1 MSRKSA
7 LGASVSPLAQPD
19 VGAAPLNVGQMGGAI
34 GDAASAESLER
45 LKQATQQIK
54 NIENAKLLG
63 RAIETYI
70 EDVSKEAP
78 ADRDRLLSRRAPWHV
93 RASHAFRFLMSVL
106 RRPSNKDEGQA
117 GYSLPCPA

>member
-1 MSRKSA
+1 MSRKNA
-7 LGASVSPLAQPD
+7 LEASVSALAQSD

-63 RAIETYI
+63 RAIAAVHNNEFELAQKLALKLLKKDQMLGLAWHILGISREKLGDYG
-70 EDVSKEAP
+70 SPPPPPRAAP
-78 ADRDRLLSRRAPWHV
+78 KL
-93 RASHAFRFLMSVL
+93 
-106 RRPSNKDEGQA
+106 
-117 GYSLPCPA
+117 

>member
-1 MSRKSA
+1 MKRLWCYA
-7 LGASVSPLAQPD
+7 HGRE
-19 VGAAPLNVGQMGGAI
+19 GQWQAI
-34 GDAASAESLER
+34 CVDLDIAVQGRSLEEV
-45 LKQATQQIK
+45 Q
-54 NIENAKLLG
+54 KLLG